1 MNPGSF
7 CGTCGAVTTA
17 GALYCGSCGTP
28 AVPAASAPS
37 PPAAPPTMTG
47 TIGSSPPATEAPGP
61 DPAARPVGFASFARR
76 LTAFL
81 VDAALGAATAIA
93 PYLLLLAG
101 ARDGDLWTVLVAF
114 GLSMVVPLAYIG
126 LLWAMAA
133 YGNSPG
139 NALLGI
145 RVVREGTGSRPGA
158 GVGLG
163 RLLLRGLLIGITL
176 GVGGFSPLWDSTG
189 RRRGWWDR
197 ACGTVVLARGAVP
210 AYADAAVAARLP
222 TLAAMSLGGLPEPVP
237 AGAPV
242 PGDGTEPTGFERPS
256 WDIMPVRP
264 AGAAPVRTAPAAAW
278 ADRPADPPPPGP
290 AAVRRSAPSVPP
302 PVPPPSVT
310 PPVSPSGGPID
321 PHWAAAPPAPGVI
334 AAVPGFGTPAGP
346 SLDHTRMRVSA
357 EPVAPA
363 GPGWSAVLDDGAV
376 LTLAGSVLLGRDPA
390 AGAGDP
396 AAVTVPIVD
405 EARSVSKTHLLLDV
419 GPAGVSVTDR
429 HSTNGVVVLT
439 AGVEL
444 PCVPGVPTP
453 VPDGSTVRFGDRS
466 LIVRRT

>member
-7 CGTCGAVTTA
+7 CGTCGAVTRA
-17 GALYCGSCGTP
+17 GALYCGSCG
-28 AVPAASAPS
+28 APAAPAAAAPA

-47 TIGSSPPATEAPGP
+47 TIGGSPPAAGEPAPEPG
-61 DPAARPVGFASFARR
+61 ARPSGFATFPRR
-76 LTAFL
+76 LAAYL
-81 VDAALGAATAIA
+81 VDAALGGSTAMA
-93 PYLLLLAG
+93 PYLLLFAG
-101 ARDGDLWTVLVAF
+101 AGDENRWSVLFAV
-114 GLSMVVPLAYIG
+114 GLSVVVPLAYGG

-145 RVVREGTGSRPGA
+145 RVVREGTGTRPGA

-163 RLLLRGLLIGITL
+163 RLLLRSLLIGITL
-176 GVGGFSPLWDSTG
+176 GIGGFSPLWDSTG

-197 ACGTVVLARGAVP
+197 ACGTVVLARSAVS
-210 AYADAAVAARLP
+210 AYSDAAAAARLP

-237 AGAPV
+237 AGVPV
-242 PGDGTEPTGFERPS
+242 SGDGNEPAGFERPA
-256 WDIMPVRP
+256 WDIAPVAPP
-264 AGAAPVRTAPAAAW
+264 AAAPVRAAPTASW
-278 ADRPADPPPPGP
+278 ADRPADT
-290 AAVRRSAPSVPP
+290 PP
-302 PVPPPSVT
+302 PVPAVTRGTPSGPPSD
-310 PPVSPSGGPID
+310 GLAY
-321 PHWAAAPPAPGVI
+321 PHWGAVPAAPGVI
-334 AAVPGFGTPAGP
+334 AAVPGFGTPSGP

-357 EPVAPA
+357 EPVVSA

-376 LTLAGSVLLGRDPA
+376 LTVAGPVLLGRDPA
-390 AGAGDP
+390 AGAGEP
-396 AAVTVPIVD
+396 AAVTVPIAD

-466 LIVRRT
+466 LVVRRA